1 MNWKSILNEAP
12 EEKPED
18 ELRSEDEKQEESTG
32 EQENVMIPEANS
44 DETTEGQEKAMTP
57 ETKPEENT
65 EWQDKVIIPEVS
77 PEESI
82 VEPDQVPVIAPLAG
96 TEFAWFEREDLDE
109 LKSRWNTIQIEFVDE
124 PRKSVEQAD
133 ALVVEVLK
141 RVEQAFTDRRAA
153 LNAQWADNEQIS
165 TEDLR
170 KTFQAY
176 RSFFN
181 RFLAI

>member
-1 MNWKSILNEAP
+1 MNWNSGINEEP
-12 EEKPED
+12 VEKPED
-18 ELRSEDEKQEESTG
+18 EVRAEEEKLEENI
-32 EQENVMIPEANS
+32 EQQENVITPEA
-44 DETTEGQEKAMTP
+44 GH
-57 ETKPEENT
+57 EENA

-82 VEPDQVPVIAPLAG
+82 VELDQAPVTAALAG
-96 TEFAWFEREDLDE
+96 TESAWFERADLDE